1 MRLAYTTIVFLFLF
15 IAPWW
20 LYLPLVFAG
29 VVIFPFYL
37 EAMALALLAD
47 MLYGGAGHGAY
58 LLSIP
63 FTALSALS
71 VAFALPLRQYLRF
84 NA

>member
-1 MRLAYTTIVFLFLF
+1 MRIVFTLVVFLFLF
-15 IAPWW
+15 IAPYWI
-20 LYLPLVFAG
+20 YLPLILAG
-29 VVIFPFYL
+29 IIIFPFYL
-37 EAMALALLAD
+37 EAVGLALLAD

-58 LLSIP
+58 FLSIP
-63 FTALSALS
+63 FTALAALA